1 MRNEEK
7 KEVDP
12 KARKQMGPVRAKKQA
27 FTGVFLSMKA
37 EQFERGKKDRAKKA
51 KLAKGKPQLQEQ

>member
-1 MRNEEK
+1 MRNQEK

-12 KARKQMGPVRAKKQA
+12 KAKKQMGPVRTKKQA
-27 FTGVFLSMKA
+27 YTGVFLSMKA

-51 KLAKGKPQLQEQ
+51 KANKGRPQQ